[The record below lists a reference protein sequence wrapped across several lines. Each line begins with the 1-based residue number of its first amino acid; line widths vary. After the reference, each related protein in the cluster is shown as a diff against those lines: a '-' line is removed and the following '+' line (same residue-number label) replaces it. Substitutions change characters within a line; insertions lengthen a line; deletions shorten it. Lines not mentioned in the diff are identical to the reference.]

1 MFDFFRRHI
10 RVLQFVLVL
19 LIFPSFVFFGIQGYS
34 RFGDAGQQ
42 GVAEVDGHRIT
53 QAEFDANLRERIEQ
67 ARRQMPNLDAKLF
80 DTPQMRAM
88 ALDAMVRDRVLAAAA
103 ERQHLVPND
112 ERLDRLFKS
121 DPSFAPLRN
130 PDGSLNRD
138 AVAGYGYS
146 SQGFAARLREDLARR
161 QVLQPV
167 ADSSIAPAAAA
178 SAALDALYQQREVQ
192 VARFQTR
199 DYLAKV
205 QPTDAQIEAW
215 YRDPANAAKITSPEE
230 ASIEYVVLDGEAIR
244 KTVQASDAELR
255 AYYQENIKRYTVPEE
270 RQASH
275 ILIAVDKDAPK
286 AERDKAKAKAEELLA
301 EVKRDPSRFAA
312 LAKANSADDTTAQKG
327 GQLEFQPRGAMLD
340 LKPFEDAVFALQPGQ
355 IADAVVATDFGY
367 HVIRLDG
374 VRGGTVKP
382 FEQAKAEIE
391 REVRDQVATREF
403 SKAAVE
409 FGDLVYEQSD
419 SLKPA
424 ADKWKLEIRKA
435 DHVARAAAPGAS
447 GPLGSAAFVE
457 ALFDGD
463 TLLNKRNTRAIDVGS
478 NQLVAGRVL
487 EHRPPK
493 LRPLAEVKE
502 QIRGTLATEQAAALA
517 RKDGAARLEA
527 VRAAPQQPLSAEV
540 VTVSRMQSREMP
552 AQLLDAVLKAPAQQL
567 PVVLGV
573 DLGNQGYVL
582 AKVTAVRGRDPAAA
596 ANAAEANEQYAR
608 IWGAAESEA
617 YYAMLK
623 QRFKV
628 KVHGAAAAADAAS
641 APR

>member
-403 SKAAVE
+403 SKAAV
-409 FGDLVYEQSD
+409 D
-419 SLKPA
+419 
-424 ADKWKLEIRKA
+424 RK
-435 DHVARAAAPGAS
+435 S
-447 GPLGSAAFVE
+447 
-457 ALFDGD
+457 
-463 TLLNKRNTRAIDVGS
+463 
-478 NQLVAGRVL
+478 
-487 EHRPPK
+487 
-493 LRPLAEVKE
+493 
-502 QIRGTLATEQAAALA
+502 
-517 RKDGAARLEA
+517 
-527 VRAAPQQPLSAEV
+527 V
-540 VTVSRMQSREMP
+540 V
-552 AQLLDAVLKAPAQQL
+552 
-567 PVVLGV
+567 
-573 DLGNQGYVL
+573 
-582 AKVTAVRGRDPAAA
+582 
-596 ANAAEANEQYAR
+596 
-608 IWGAAESEA
+608 
-617 YYAMLK
+617 
-623 QRFKV
+623 
-628 KVHGAAAAADAAS
+628 
-641 APR
+641 